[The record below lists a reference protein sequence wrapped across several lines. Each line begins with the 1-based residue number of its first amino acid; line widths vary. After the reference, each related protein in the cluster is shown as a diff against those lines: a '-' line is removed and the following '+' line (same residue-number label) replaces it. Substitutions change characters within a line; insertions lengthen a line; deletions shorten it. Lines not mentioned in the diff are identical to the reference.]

1 MSIVETPTDTHM
13 IAQADAMGS
22 QYVTDRTV
30 SRCIAVLA
38 KAALAA
44 DEAFVLVDLSD
55 ATNFKHTETGLIKVF
70 SITISGEKT
79 NAGSHILYLGVITEV
94 DATDGTAVW
103 FGYLETAVQ
112 ATDRFF
118 HQWMFPTGLSLE
130 VNAGVLSALVSNA
143 SKADTTWQTDVLL
156 DSPAG
161 DTTSPPGAG
170 DLVAW
175 LDRTAGSISFYITV
189 EYTTEA

>member
-1 MSIVETPTDTHM
+1 MIVELPNGTH
-13 IAQADAMGS
+13 IVAQADAAETL
-22 QYVTDRTV
+22 YVTDRTIPH
-30 SRCIAVLA
+30 CFAILA
-38 KAALAA
+38 KSALAA

-55 ATNFKHTETGLIKVF
+55 TTNFKHVQTGLIRVF

-118 HQWMFPTGLSLE
+118 HQWLFPTGFSLE
-130 VNAGVLSALVSNA
+130 VNAGVLANLVSNA
-143 SKADTTWQTDVLL
+143 LLADTTWQTDVLL

-161 DTTSPPGAG
+161 NTTSPPGAG
-170 DLVAW
+170 DLVAR
-175 LDRTAGSISFYITV
+175 LDRTGGSISFYITV